1 MELVTD
7 TRHVS
12 PEVKFVIGG
21 ATPFLVRAFLTGE
34 GIDSAHYFPV
44 SGLWQGS
51 EEKAVAL
58 VIAGLT
64 YYETE
69 NLAVKLCVYF
79 AQESVYVTYRDSAL
93 IISPPPVTMAKPDSE
108 SRERWYRG

>member
-1 MELVTD
+1 METD

-21 ATPFLVRAFLTGE
+21 ATPFLVKAFLVGE
-34 GIDSAHYFPV
+34 GIESAHYYPV
-44 SGLWQGS
+44 SGLWQGT
-51 EEKAVAL
+51 EEKAVVL

-64 YYETE
+64 YYEVE

-79 AQESVYVTYRDSAL
+79 AQDCVYVTYRDAAL
-93 IISPPPVTMAKPDSE
+93 IISPPPAVQPKPDSE
-108 SRERWYRG
+108 SRERFYRG